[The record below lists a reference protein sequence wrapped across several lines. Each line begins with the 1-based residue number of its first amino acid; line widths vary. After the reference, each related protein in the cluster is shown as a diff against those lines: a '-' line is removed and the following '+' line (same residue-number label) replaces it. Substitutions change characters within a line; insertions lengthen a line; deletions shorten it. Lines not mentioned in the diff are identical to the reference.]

1 MQGRLGEKEL
11 IIGKQNTVVKN
22 YAILVP
28 LVSFLYCFCKVMN
41 DYVSTKK
48 KRIDGASTVGS
59 ARRIYIYHLA
69 ALTLKLRT
77 LF

>member
-28 LVSFLYCFCKVMN
+28 LVSFLYYFCKVMN

-48 KRIDGASTVGS
+48 KKDRWRINRGQCASYLYLSLGGFD
-59 ARRIYIYHLA
+59 A
-69 ALTLKLRT
+69 
-77 LF
+77 